1 MGKAKTWIQIFL
13 ILVVVAIGSNI
24 IGNLL
29 DSSEVMGLARG
40 QYEILEEYLL
50 NNYTIVN
57 LEDDIEFTDLSI
69 LDSDLEGKEI
79 FYRELHG
86 VKANEELRWKF

>member
-29 DSSEVMGLARG
+29 DSSEVNWDLPGG

-79 FYRELHG
+79 FFTG
-86 VKANEELRWKF
+86 NFMELRPMKS